1 MSLGVTL
8 HLSAIWVEV
17 AVDQGRGQCSL
28 QDDNSPPIEKTTAAN
43 NFFAKT

>member
-8 HLSAIWVEV
+8 HLFAIWVEV

-28 QDDNSPPIEKTTAAN
+28 FRRSYPEFVCADDTDCG
-43 NFFAKT
+43 FVL

>member
-17 AVDQGRGQCSL
+17 DVDQGRGQCSL
-28 QDDNSPPIEKTTAAN
+28 HRRSYPEFVCTDDADCGYAL
-43 NFFAKT
+43 